1 MVAVGDLW
9 EGHEVLRELERGAV
23 DTFLA
28 RRPGDTRDLVCLHI
42 REGARIRPDLFAT
55 EIERLQ
61 RVAAEIPEI
70 VPVLYGGVAGS
81 VAWAVSPV
89 HEGAVRLVDAMR
101 GADLGPAVLKTL
113 IDLGG
118 CLARAHALSAIHGLL
133 GPDRVFVVGEGR
145 TAITHFG
152 FVRLFDLGADDVIR
166 EPNYAAPELLS
177 GGRLGSR
184 ADVYGF
190 GTLLYE
196 LVCQH
201 EFSVEE
207 QILPLVPETAAAAR
221 DAAAIPTVLQ
231 WTIRRALAEN
241 PKRRHPSIASIL
253 AFLTRFAREWE
264 ELGGPPE
271 LPHDNPFLDVSASR
285 RQPRETAMDLDPDDE
300 TPLASG
306 ERAGGT
312 GELPP
317 SLPSVP
323 PDTLRAGTTPQ
334 NDVGAPHGPPATP
347 RLPVALEVPE
357 LDLLLLP
364 PPPPVVSLGVCS
376 GERRCLRRPVL
387 GRALALLSLL
397 AAAWIFVLWQRA
409 PRPAAPRPRVVQ
421 VAIAPSSAAPP
432 APVPSGAAEA
442 LSTPEPPKGA
452 PPEWPDERRRAASV
466 PRPVDGSSTSRREPL
481 GHSRFYLPAGNTA
494 Y

>member
-1 MVAVGDLW
+1 MVTVGDTW
-9 EGHEVLRELERGAV
+9 EGYEVLSEIERGAV

-28 RRPGDTRDLVCLHI
+28 RPLGDTTGLVRLHI
-42 REGARIRPDLFAT
+42 REGARIQPDRFAA
-55 EIERLQ
+55 EIEFLQ

-70 VPVLYGGVAGS
+70 VPVLHGGVTGS

-89 HEGAVRLVDAMR
+89 QGGAVRLVDAMR

-113 IDLGG
+113 IDLGS

-133 GPDRVFVVGEGR
+133 GPDRVLVVGEGR
-145 TAITHFG
+145 TAITHVG

-166 EPNYAAPELLS
+166 EPSYAAPELLS
-177 GGRLGSR
+177 GARPGPR
-184 ADVYGF
+184 ADIYGF

-196 LVCQH
+196 LVCQR

-207 QILPLVPETAAAAR
+207 EILPLVREATAAR
-221 DAAAIPTVLQ
+221 SAAAIPTALQ

-241 PKRRHPSIASIL
+241 PKRRQPSIESIL
-253 AFLTRFAREWE
+253 EVLTPLAREWE

-271 LPHDNPFLDVSASR
+271 LPHDNPFLDVSTSR
-285 RQPRETAMDLDPDDE
+285 RQPRETAMDLEPDDE
-300 TPLASG
+300 APLASG

-312 GELPP
+312 SAPPP

-334 NDVGAPHGPPATP
+334 NDVGTPHAPPATP
-347 RLPVALEVPE
+347 RLPVAVKVPE
-357 LDLLLLP
+357 LDPLP
-364 PPPPVVSLGVCS
+364 PPPPVVSLDARS
-376 GERRCLRRPVL
+376 GERRRLLRPLL
-387 GRALALLSLL
+387 GYALALASLL
-397 AAAWIFVLWQRA
+397 ATAWLFVLWQRA
-409 PRPAAPRPRVVQ
+409 PRPVDPLPRVVH
-421 VAIAPSSAAPP
+421 VATAPSSAAPP
-432 APVPSGAAEA
+432 APVPAGTVEA
-442 LSTPEPPKGA
+442 LSTPELPEGA
-452 PPEWPDERRRAASV
+452 PPERPHERRRTVSV
-466 PRPVDGSSTSRREPL
+466 SRPVHGSSTSRREPL

>member
-28 RRPGDTRDLVCLHI
+28 RRPGDSRELICLHV
-42 REGARIRPDLFAT
+42 REGARIEADLFAA

-118 CLARAHALSAIHGLL
+118 CLARAHVLSAIHGLL
-133 GPDRVFVVGEGR
+133 SPDRVFVVGEGR

-152 FVRLFDLGADDVIR
+152 FVRLFEVGADDVIL

-207 QILPLVPETAAAAR
+207 RILPLVPETAAAAR
-221 DAAAIPTVLQ
+221 DAAAIPALLQ

-253 AFLTRFAREWE
+253 AVLTRFAREWE

-271 LPHDNPFLDVSASR
+271 LPHDNPFLDASASR

-323 PDTLRAGTTPQ
+323 PDTLRTGTTPQ
-334 NDVGAPHGPPATP
+334 NDVGTPHVPPTTP

-357 LDLLLLP
+357 LDLLP
-364 PPPPVVSLGVCS
+364 PPPPVVSRGARS
-376 GERRCLRRPVL
+376 GERRRLRGPVL

-397 AAAWIFVLWQRA
+397 VAAWIFVLWQRA
-409 PRPAAPRPRVVQ
+409 PRPVDPRPRVLP
-421 VAIAPSSAAPP
+421 VATAPSSAAPP
-432 APVPSGAAEA
+432 APVPSGTAEA
-442 LSTPEPPKGA
+442 FSTPELPKEA
-452 PPEWPDERRRAASV
+452 PPERPDERRRAISA
-466 PRPVDGSSTSRREPL
+466 PRPAHGSSTSRRAPH
-481 GHSRFYLPAGNTA
+481 GHSRFYLSAGNTA

>member
-1 MVAVGDLW
+1 M
-9 EGHEVLRELERGAV
+9 RELERGAV

-28 RRPGDTRDLVCLHI
+28 RRLGDTTGLVRLHI
-42 REGARIRPDLFAT
+42 REGARIQPELFAA
-55 EIERLQ
+55 ELERLQ
-61 RVAAEIPEI
+61 RVAVEIPEI

-101 GADLGPAVLKTL
+101 GLDLGPAVLKTL

-152 FVRLFDLGADDVIR
+152 FVRLFELGADDVIL

-207 QILPLVPETAAAAR
+207 RILPLVPETAAAAR
-221 DAAAIPTVLQ
+221 DAATIPTLLQ

-241 PKRRHPSIASIL
+241 PKRRYPSIASIL

-300 TPLASG
+300 APLASG
-306 ERAGGT
+306 ERAGAT

-357 LDLLLLP
+357 LDPLP
-364 PPPPVVSLGVCS
+364 PPPPVVSLGARS
-376 GERRCLRRPVL
+376 GERRRLSGPVL

-397 AAAWIFVLWQRA
+397 VAAWIFVLWQRA
-409 PRPAAPRPRVVQ
+409 PRPVHPRPQIVQ
-421 VAIAPSSAAPP
+421 VATAPSSAAPP
-432 APVPSGAAEA
+432 APVPSGTAEA
-442 LSTPEPPKGA
+442 PSTLELPKGA
-452 PPEWPDERRRAASV
+452 PPERPDERRRAVSA
-466 PRPVDGSSTSRREPL
+466 PRPVVGSSMSRQEPL
-481 GHSRFYLPAGNTA
+481 GHSRFYLSAGNTA